1 MFSTL
6 CEKFVKKHLF
16 SICFRSRNESFVLSD
31 NDWPRCIEDTTSQ
44 TSNGNRKKRFVKYE
58 GLRADIS
65 YSLNVFFETQ
75 WMYTSDL
82 ETDILDEKNISFTNS
97 LFPKTVIEVF
107 HERIESVLGIIHK

>member
-1 MFSTL
+1 M
-6 CEKFVKKHLF
+6 
-16 SICFRSRNESFVLSD
+16 SD

-82 ETDILDEKNISFTNS
+82 KTDILDEKNVSFTNT

-107 HERIESVLGIIHK
+107 HERIESVLGIIHKWSHLMWGSKVGI